1 MDNKV
6 LILRGNGTDVGNLA
20 AGDIIVFYQAGAPAT
35 AIASSSTFVGVDAIV
50 TNTGSLF
57 NISAATYNLWKGN
70 TYSLPTAAPLT
81 MSALHGASTRVVVR
95 GGYGDITF
103 LMSPYAWQDI
113 CDDQAALRRYAD
125 TNKKEFVNG
134 ATELTFYGTN
144 GGKMVL
150 RPHPMVKAG
159 DCFGLMT
166 DEWCARASRTSPT
179 ASRHRERGLL
189 PRDSR
194 QERVRDPQ
202 LLEPVRVLPQAREAG
217 QDHEHRSRARRPEE
231 STSWPAS

>member
-1 MDNKV
+1 
-6 LILRGNGTDVGNLA
+6 
-20 AGDIIVFYQAGAPAT
+20 
-35 AIASSSTFVGVDAIV
+35 
-50 TNTGSLF
+50 
-57 NISAATYNLWKGN
+57 
-70 TYSLPTAAPLT
+70 

-103 LMSPYAWQDI
+103 LMSPYAWRDI

-166 DEWCARASRTSPT
+166 DEWVRAGVSDLTDRLPAPGTRTSSSRFPT
-179 ASRHRERGLL
+179 RAGSEIRNF
-189 PRDSR
+189 
-194 QERVRDPQ
+194 
-202 LLEPVRVLPQAREAG
+202 EPVRVLPQAREAG
-217 QDHEHRSRARRPEE
+217 QDHEHRSAHGALRE